1 YSYSTQSLS
10 ASKKVD
16 FALLTD
22 FEEFRFFD
30 CTFPVK
36 DNSLLNNYCVIDW
49 NYKDYV
55 NKFDDLWDYFEKEN
69 VRKGS
74 LSGETGKPTLYLN
87 EKKIKSNRISPD
99 KAFLN
104 DLDNEDSG
112 WRITLA
118 KDIKKYQPE
127 FSSEFITQS
136 VQLILDRFIFIK
148 VLSDREI
155 EDEIIEQILGRIKDD
170 SSAHSVFEACKEIFH
185 DLDRTYNGSIFS
197 KRPELDNVKVS
208 NKTLISILKDF
219 LPQNSRYNFKVIPI
233 EILGTIY
240 EQFLGKVVTT
250 TDKRAKIEYKP
261 EVRKAGGVYYTPDY
275 IVNYIVEKTV
285 GEKLK
290 ECKTID
296 DLLEIKICDPAC
308 GSGSFLIAAYDALI
322 QWTIQYF
329 KNKKLTREEQKIVYT
344 NSNGEIRLTSKI
356 KRDILK
362 SCIYGVDIDAQAVE
376 VTKMSLSLKALEN
389 TTHYEVHNEVTLF
402 HVCVLPPL
410 EGNIKCGNSL
420 LNDKIFHQ
428 QELLQVNRNEISK
441 INPFN
446 WDSEFK
452 FIISNGGFDCIIGNP
467 PYIRIQTMREW
478 ASLQVDYLNE
488 VYKNYI
494 SGNYDIYIIFILKG
508 YSLLKSKGLFGLIL
522 PHKFFQGENGIKIR
536 NYISEEKSLN
546 RVVDFTTNQIFENA
560 TTYTCLLFLSK
571 EKNETFLYKRF
582 ELGDNYKNLNNLHFE
597 NKEISLLKKEVWNF
611 NNDVISKV
619 LNKIESQ
626 EYSFPEITEKIF
638 KGSSTGNDEVYLLE
652 LVNDSKTLVTAYSKI
667 LAQKIKIEKKILR
680 PFLYGEDIRRYDE
693 IRTNYFLL
701 FPYNIQEDSNK
712 LISPKEMKENY
723 PNAFDYLKSVQK
735 ILSKRKIETDNNNFY
750 KYSAARSLNEYHK
763 PKIMIPDMLV
773 ELRVNYDDNGNFF
786 HGPAIHS
793 VVFNDLVKELNTK
806 FFFAILNCKLFWFFI
821 SNTSTAL
828 RGNAYRLTP
837 EFLNPFKFPKINLN
851 NSKDKSIHDKLVS
864 LVDRIR
870 TLKKELTTEKVEK
883 NIKSIERE
891 IDFVDKEIDSH
902 VYQLYNLT
910 PEEIKIVEGVK

>member
-1 YSYSTQSLS
+1 
-10 ASKKVD
+10 
-16 FALLTD
+16 
-22 FEEFRFFD
+22 
-30 CTFPVK
+30 
-36 DNSLLNNYCVIDW
+36 
-49 NYKDYV
+49 
-55 NKFDDLWDYFEKEN
+55 
-69 VRKGS
+69 
-74 LSGETGKPTLYLN
+74 ETGKPTLYLN